1 MTRISVAEPWWH
13 PFGNIDKTA
22 VIHVDLTAHARRESD
37 AWAWLDEQ
45 EQERWHRYLHFGAR
59 RRFALC
65 RAALRVMLC
74 DRLGCRNEQ
83 LTFGASEYG
92 KPFALVQGTPAAI
105 SFNVTHSGQHG
116 LIALAPSGRLGVDI
130 EERVQRRDLD
140 GLIMTV
146 LGPAER
152 AELASA
158 RGYRKLHQ
166 FFRLWT
172 MKEALIK
179 ALGLGFSL
187 DPSRFE
193 IPSDMRHGAKTS
205 IFRFPHLP
213 AINWRLENL
222 SNEHFAAAIAH
233 EMGRKRSPER
243 PAVR

>member
-1 MTRISVAEPWWH
+1 MTRISVAEPWWR

-22 VIHVDLTAHARRESD
+22 VIHVDLTAHARREAA

-45 EQERWHRYLHFGAR
+45 EQERWHRYLHVGAR

-74 DRLGCRNEQ
+74 DRLGCGNEQ
-83 LTFGASEYG
+83 LTFGTSEYG

-130 EERVQRRDLD
+130 EEHATRRDLD
-140 GLIMTV
+140 RLITTV
-146 LGPAER
+146 LGPGEQ

-172 MKEALIK
+172 LKEALIK

-193 IPSDMRHGAKTS
+193 IPSAMRHGAKTS

-222 SNEHFAAAIAH
+222 GTEHFAAAIAH